1 MKAVLGGNG
10 FSEKRIKTIR
20 HPREVPVTLHEQL
33 RDSGIDRE
41 DIANAMSDRSA

>member
-20 HPREVPVTLHEQL
+20 HPREAPVTLHEQL

-41 DIANAMSDRSA
+41 DITNAMSDRSA